1 MRRRVARNIRIVAR
15 SGRRSNAGMS
25 DSLVL
30 TLLLVATFTLAGTV
44 KGVTGMGLPTVAM
57 ALLGT
62 LMSPSVAAAL
72 LVIPSLVTNIWQLLH
87 GPHLHTVVQR
97 LWPMMLA
104 IMVSTLAGAA
114 LLTKVDARWSG
125 FALGGVLVAYVL
137 HGLLAPAL
145 QVPVWVEKRFSPA
158 VGVVTGIVTGATG
171 VSVIPVVPWLQSLDM
186 ERDVLVQAFGLSF
199 TVSTFALAMGLWMQ
213 GAFAL
218 STLGWSALSVL
229 PALAGMWL
237 GQKIRARISP
247 RRFRQCLLMF
257 LLLLGLQLLLQ
268 PLMSP

>member
-1 MRRRVARNIRIVAR
+1 
-15 SGRRSNAGMS
+15 MS

-30 TLLLVATFTLAGTV
+30 TLLLAVTFTLAGTV

-62 LMSPSVAAAL
+62 LMSPSIAAAL
-72 LVIPSLVTNIWQLLH
+72 LVIPSLVTNVWQLLR

-145 QVPVWVEKRFSPA
+145 QVPGWVERRFSPA

-186 ERDVLVQAFGLSF
+186 EREVLVQAFGLSF

-218 STLGWSALSVL
+218 STLGLSTLSVL

-257 LLLLGLQLLLQ
+257 LLLLGLQLLLR
-268 PLMSP
+268 PVLSSWG